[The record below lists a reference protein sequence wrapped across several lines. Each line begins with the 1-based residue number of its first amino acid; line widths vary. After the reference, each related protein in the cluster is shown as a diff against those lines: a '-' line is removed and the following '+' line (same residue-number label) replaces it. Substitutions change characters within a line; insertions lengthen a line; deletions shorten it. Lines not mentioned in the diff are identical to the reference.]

1 MSGRLR
7 HIRAMNSK
15 PSLLPVFLVLLL
27 AIGSAFGQTK
37 IDLQSSDT
45 MQTILEK
52 QIGQT
57 VEFRMRSGEKIGG
70 KIEKLND
77 KLVHLSA
84 LTGADYFDGVVALDS
99 IAAVVVRAKS
109 K

>member
-1 MSGRLR
+1 MK
-7 HIRAMNSK
+7 SK
-15 PSLLPVFLVLLL
+15 RSLLPFFLLFVL
-27 AIGSAFGQTK
+27 AIGSAFAQTK

-52 QIGQT
+52 QVGQT
-57 VEFRMRSGEKIGG
+57 VEFRMKSGEKIGG

-99 IAAVVVRAKS
+99 IAAVVVRAKA